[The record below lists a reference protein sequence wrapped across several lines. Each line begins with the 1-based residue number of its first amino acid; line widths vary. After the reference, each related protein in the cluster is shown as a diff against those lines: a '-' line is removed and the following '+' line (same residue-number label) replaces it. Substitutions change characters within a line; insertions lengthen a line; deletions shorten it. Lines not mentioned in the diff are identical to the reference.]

1 MQIIF
6 DRFHR
11 RGKKLIKQIERH
23 LINVQES
30 NNYCLISIWALQKEI
45 SLLMQIIFDRFHR
58 RGKKLIKQIERHLI
72 NVQESNNYCRMYGIP
87 LRRNQPLV
95 EVRNEN

>member
-1 MQIIF
+1 
-6 DRFHR
+6 
-11 RGKKLIKQIERH
+11 
-23 LINVQES
+23 
-30 NNYCLISIWALQKEI
+30 
-45 SLLMQIIFDRFHR
+45 MQIIFDRFHR